1 MSVPAFGEVGRL
13 MLDFEVRVSK
23 GVSHAPAVKK
33 RISVPCTKKLSL
45 GVKIPVEA
53 DVIKSIIRSYRQTV
67 NICWKV
73 DK

>member
-1 MSVPAFGEVGRL
+1 M
-13 MLDFEVRVSK
+13 VRKLK
-23 GVSHAPAVKK
+23 GVARFSPGVKK
-33 RISVPCTKKLSL
+33 KKNVPCMKLSL

-73 DK
+73 KNKIKLRTSSIRI

>member
-23 GVSHAPAVKK
+23 GVSRAPGVKK
-33 RISVPCTKKLSL
+33 EFLFPVRKKLSL